1 MRMIIDT
8 NIILDVLIRR
18 AEFYEYSKSVLKL
31 CEERKIEG
39 FISASAVT
47 DIFYITRRALGSVED
62 TYRVMNS
69 ILNIVR
75 ILTVTN
81 EDVIK
86 AFQVKARDF
95 EDCLMATCALSNK
108 CDGII
113 TRNKKDFE
121 TFGIEVHRPDEFLGA
136 LGIKL

>member
-1 MRMIIDT
+1 MRMMIDT

-62 TYRVMNS
+62 AYRVMNS